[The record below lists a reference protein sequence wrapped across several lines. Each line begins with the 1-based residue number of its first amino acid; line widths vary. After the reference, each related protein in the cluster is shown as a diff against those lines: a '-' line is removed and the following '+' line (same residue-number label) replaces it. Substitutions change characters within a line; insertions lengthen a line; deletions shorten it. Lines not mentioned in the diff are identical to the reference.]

1 MKCLT
6 SKEMTQIDLTAMKDY
21 RLSGAILMENAGRS
35 IVAQIEPDLVKQDQI
50 VVVAGPGNNGGDG
63 FVVARELYNRGY
75 HVKLIQTVSNEKI
88 AGDASKHFTILKKFG
103 VPIVTSITE
112 AEYELKSATLVI
124 DALFGTGYVGPMREP
139 AHLYVDAMN
148 QTLAPIY
155 SIDVPSGVS
164 EDVDSMTVAVKATK
178 TLIIEAPKVT
188 AYIETT
194 APYYGKKTIVSIG
207 LPCAAFH
214 SISRTVWLAPQ
225 VQTSLMPRQ
234 PFGHKGTYGHV
245 LLVGG
250 SVAMPGAIQLSA
262 LGAVKSGAGLV
273 SVMTDEATWPYLQL
287 PYEVMRTSV
296 DHVMTKNSLSKYQM
310 IAFGMGLGIDDQ
322 KEHML
327 HQLLKQNVPL
337 LIDADGLTL
346 LGSDLRRLE
355 GRNSPTVLTPHP
367 KEFAMLSGHSVATIK
382 SDPFSVTKAFAKKHG
397 VYLILKGPYT
407 IITSPEGEQIIN
419 TTGNSGLSKGGSGD
433 LLSGICSVRMMQ
445 DKTLLSSLANAV
457 FLHGAACDCAIKQ
470 AYTPYDVTPTD
481 VANMLG
487 EAFRTFIE

>member
-21 RLSGAILMENAGRS
+21 NMPGDMLMENAGRS
-35 IVAQIEPDLVKQDQI
+35 IVAQIEPDIVKRDQI

-75 HVKLIQTVSNEKI
+75 RVKLIQTVPNEKI
-88 AGDASKHFTILKKFG
+88 TGDANKHFTILKKFG
-103 VPIVTSITE
+103 VPIVTSMSE
-112 AEYELKSATLVI
+112 AEHELKSATLVI
-124 DALFGTGYVGPMREP
+124 DALFGTGYVGPMHEP
-139 AHLYVDAMN
+139 IQSYVDLMN
-148 QTLAPIY
+148 QILAPIY

-194 APYYGKKTIVSIG
+194 APYYGEKTIVSIG
-207 LPCAAFH
+207 LPYAAFH

-234 PFGHKGTYGHV
+234 QFGHKGTYGHV

-250 SVAMPGAIQLSA
+250 NVAMPGAVQLSA

-296 DHVMTKNSLSKYQM
+296 DYIMNKDFLSKYQV

-322 KEHML
+322 KERML
-327 HQLLKQNVPL
+327 HQLLEQDVPL

-346 LGSDLRRLE
+346 LGRDLRRLE

-367 KEFAMLSGHSVATIK
+367 KEFAMLSGHSVAAIK
-382 SDPFSVTKAFAKKHG
+382 VNPFSVTKSFAKKHG
-397 VYLILKGPYT
+397 VFLILKGANT
-407 IITSPEGEQIIN
+407 IITSPRGEQIVN

-445 DKTLLSSLANAV
+445 DKPLLSSLANGV

-481 VANMLG
+481 VAGMLG